1 MNKKFKL
8 ALILLVIIFC
18 AALSTAAN
26 AKPRLAI
33 REFADKT
40 KQGGVPVRAIT
51 DMMTTELDRT
61 GIFNLVERE
70 NLNYIADE
78 LKLSQSGLMDSNY
91 APEVGKIKGAEF
103 TMTGAVTVYYFHEK
117 KSGWSSVLGGT
128 AKTKTAYVELDIR
141 IINTAT
147 SEIIYSAVQRGE
159 ASRSSKSSGASSKRT
174 YGGILES
181 AARGAVI
188 QHAQA
193 IEHAYY
199 YDE

>member
-18 AALSTAAN
+18 SALSAS

-40 KQGGVPVRAIT
+40 KQGGAPVRAIT

-117 KSGWSSVLGGT
+117 KSGYSSVLGGK
-128 AKTKTAYVELDIR
+128 AQTKTAYVELDIR

-159 ASRSSKSSGASSKRT
+159 ASRSSKSKGSSSKRT

-181 AARGAVI
+181 ATRDAVI
-188 QHAQA
+188 QHAKA